1 MGRVLNKV
9 HYYDGR
15 IYERVIDPYFAKVR
29 DRISE
34 IVPSGSRVLDVAC
47 GTGALCFKLAT
58 KGCEVIGIELSLK
71 MVERAK
77 LRQRQEKIEN
87 LQFIH
92 GDATRLEK
100 FSDKAFDIA
109 IISFG
114 LHEMTPDE
122 RRKILLEMKR
132 VAKRL
137 IIVDYAV
144 PQPHR
149 LAGITCRFKEIVAGW
164 GHFSRFREFYRLGGL
179 SFLLKEAG
187 IEILDRERIKKETIE
202 IVQVKNS
209 VFHKGGAG

>member
-100 FSDKAFDIA
+100 FS
-109 IISFG
+109 
-114 LHEMTPDE
+114 
-122 RRKILLEMKR
+122 ILSYLGR
-132 VAKRL
+132 ANNLFSIDYNL
-137 IIVDYAV
+137 IIKGIIEAKGRFLSSFHFLTHLCF
-144 PQPHR
+144 QP
-149 LAGITCRFKEIVAGW
+149 
-164 GHFSRFREFYRLGGL
+164 
-179 SFLLKEAG
+179 
-187 IEILDRERIKKETIE
+187 
-202 IVQVKNS
+202 
-209 VFHKGGAG
+209 